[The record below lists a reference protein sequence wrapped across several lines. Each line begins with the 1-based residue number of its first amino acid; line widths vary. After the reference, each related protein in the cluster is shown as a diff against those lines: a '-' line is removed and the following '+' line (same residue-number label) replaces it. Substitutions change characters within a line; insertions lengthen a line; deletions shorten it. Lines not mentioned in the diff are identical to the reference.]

1 MMQSGEQCVP
11 EILVDPCMDY
21 STALQLT
28 CPENNLDLW
37 RLPEAS
43 DVLPMT
49 KCRVCGFGQVGD
61 DQDPRRG
68 YYESDIYFG
77 QNSIES
83 VISEEHIIE
92 YRVYLVD
99 AVKRRLTPALAVL
112 PKNDENDEICCRVDS
127 YRAHIFTVLP
137 TGYQRFMVVPV
148 SNLGN
153 EMPAGTLSDN
163 VVDNEGGELYHLGIF
178 PPGNFSFLV
187 AVAAVDDM
195 KAGNGSLMLRS
206 PRHEVQLPCSQLRLL
221 EHAVV
226 VPVLD
231 RLMPSESYQVLFDR
245 ECLIVP
251 SNNESVDLVSPA
263 HGLHFQTEDEN
274 ATDGD
279 IQGPY
284 LLNAHATVPRNGALQ
299 MTREFHFF
307 FNEVALRGPG
317 PLALLRHESRGVATV
332 LEEPI
337 FRSVLSVP
345 GMVVV
350 RPRAPL
356 LPGRYE
362 VVFGPGAVQDTWGNM
377 AHSSK
382 EFEERSEWDH
392 RVACF
397 FGDCGETPP
406 FGLDDYVIQVPVEGA
421 QAATTPEA
429 PWAAFPTA
437 GELMF
442 KHENLVFEFTHA
454 VSPDALENVIEFC
467 SNWTSTDVCF
477 MKRVVRL
484 KDMLFVGSKVIIN
497 PPQDLDP
504 GYIYNVSIHLG
515 VVSGLRSVY
524 ADGSGRFNY
533 SIQVAPEEVDRSPPV
548 LLAIEVV
555 CEADVNGSGIF
566 NDTGDFGCGV
576 WLPAEHISGKFPLW
590 GFKGLVSPVALPVS
604 SAAVTRVRFFFRE
617 AVQLDQGAV
626 YLYTSET
633 TSVRREVP
641 AFVGTEAEDSVVT
654 AVPELLPGQL
664 YTLELVGV
672 MDLATWPDP
681 NRMEGVALSF
691 FTNLRA
697 PKVSLA
703 SNDGMKETE
712 PSSVIKLTFE
722 GPAKLADPFS
732 TLEAE
737 IIQVNPAS
745 ERPDLQRM
753 RVSDPGAVVFFG
765 HEVLFLPRPLLAGTS
780 YRFTLPAAVL
790 HFDEP
795 VTFLFTTRS
804 EDLVPPRIVWTWPTG
819 TLSKLQIDRMLVQI
833 YFSEAVMAS
842 PGKVLLLRDDRGMR
856 HPLPVD
862 RPCPPGALRGCMQ
875 MDMDGRRVSLMPQG
889 RSQRGEMIPWAEAG
903 RTYHVEIPADAFSDA
918 ITVGLLRRNLLPASS
933 FSFSVHPDTEGPVL
947 FSSLPANNSGDV
959 EASLESILLVF
970 DEEIEAVQSDF
981 SVLGSA
987 LLRPM
992 EVPQL
997 EMPPGEIDLNPEVG
1011 ILTLTFNVDIEAGH
1025 GFFHILQR
1033 SDTGTLR
1040 GNVTEYDVDFI
1051 KEVPVEEA
1059 FFVKNLVMLNP
1070 FPLPLGMGASFYV
1083 GSNQTAIMT
1092 VAGVM
1097 LAAELD
1103 TLSEAQVEF
1112 RVTPT
1117 RLRIVYTS
1125 WRDWRCFN
1133 KLMDVEMYMNEHIVG
1148 LNTSDRAITLRAET
1162 GEILWRL
1169 AADEMKTDEQHLQVS
1184 LDPLMPFKATVH
1196 FSRLPAK
1203 VPGGNSMPLPDTGGV
1218 YILEVDEG
1226 LFLDRP
1232 ETLQE
1237 NVTVVIPV
1245 GATCGDYNFSCGP
1258 GQKLISNAS
1267 YVRCASRD
1275 GCDPLEDNLTCC
1287 EDIAEVVNGTEPC
1300 INGSNCSNDTEEMVT
1315 RRLMA
1320 LESLEA
1326 TVEVQLRSYLE
1337 VSASPMLHVS
1347 FNACET
1353 RYQDLERRS
1362 ARIYVHLEVQRSEIT
1377 GRLRPQLFEVY
1388 ISTTAVQDVL
1398 GNFPQ
1403 EPAMISFTHDL
1414 RQPELDVLNCH
1425 PAKNRN
1431 ATEQESIQLSFS
1443 EPIKAGEGFFELWDV
1458 EDASGPKIRIDVQ
1471 MLASSNPDFYGR
1483 KLIDGTVVNLV
1494 VSRPDLNCAGG
1505 CRELESGVTYFLTTS
1520 NPGVLYD
1527 MMDNPLPILDTNQSG
1542 WRFYV
1547 NENVTRAP
1555 EVLRVSYDF
1564 NITETAI
1571 DVHGY
1576 IYFTQRVFQ
1585 NGSFPGTTKSFT
1597 EIEIRD
1603 CGANFECS
1611 TFQVLEPEIYVD
1623 AWGSG
1628 QLSLEPGLVSFRFDS
1643 PRSPHLFQVRVESR
1657 SFMGADTSKGSLAGP
1672 LEAYL
1677 FPLETGPDPRRPA
1690 DRPFVLPG
1698 GVTPLGQKVPAETNV
1713 TLLFNEEVLPGS
1725 GNISFC
1731 TQLIQETQ
1739 SCTLGLFADGSPST
1753 LELSSAQVARRK
1765 VTWKQ
1770 QDCAFGQTLQILI
1783 PEGLFVSADK
1793 HVAMG
1798 RSSGE
1803 YSFSIREGDVVPP
1816 RVIAVEATD
1825 RRDGVV
1831 QMIFSEAVIFQ
1842 GDRGSQG
1849 VVPLETSEGRVVYFN
1864 ATVEGAVVTI
1874 HGAFRKGE
1882 SYQLRLA
1889 ASFLMDIMRN
1899 RADIEVLKPN
1909 FTISDDVTGPVA
1921 HLPHR
1926 SVSMHDVFYIF
1937 FHEAVLPGRARCQLH
1952 SLPPVSCGITCGR
1965 RELLVDVSAEVLHY
1979 EQGGRLRSL
1988 VQVDP
1993 GRDLL
1998 PGFGYHLLLPADFVE
2013 DLVGNPSEMAEAT
2026 YLAELQRDWTA
2037 PELVLATI
2045 NGHGGP
2051 MPSFDQD
2058 GHGSGLEL
2066 YFSEVLQPLP
2076 MDAMSAM
2083 VLHLLPSDGGNRCGE
2098 FDMAC
2103 AHQQT
2108 CSFPCGYLPAERS
2121 LSVPGGALE
2130 IRGAM
2135 ARVPTSRMPRL
2146 EYGRGYRLQIQLE
2159 LFVDLA
2165 GNAGSGSGSGDAQLV
2180 FQVQELQAQSM
2191 KDLMLLNS
2199 IPMDGETM
2207 VPATSS
2213 LQLVFNMDIQAG
2225 DGDILLL
2232 PEADPE
2238 QMDWRTDCEGCNE
2251 SNETWWMNGS
2261 NNSIGAFH
2269 EAWHPGVNHSEPMN
2283 FTNDTMQMPW
2293 SFSLDA
2299 NVTGA
2304 IRIPVR
2310 ECHVRDMTV
2319 TCTLP
2324 PLAQGMAYRIYWL
2337 DRALQDA
2344 HGQWFPAGPA
2354 DFAPK
2359 FRVIDMP
2366 FLFPRLLSLEP
2377 SAHRLQE
2384 MMPPPIEPREPVP
2397 WRLEKHEDRDALEAK
2412 PPWYAAKGA
2421 VLALTFSTPMKLGSG
2436 ALRLVDCSP
2445 GHSWRCFDGD
2455 MEKVPDQELL
2465 SIEVSAPEASE
2476 HILLDG
2482 TTVLVVSRLVPGQLH
2497 ALRLDT
2503 LGVFVEEFGIP
2514 LLPIVSEFWV
2524 LADDE
2529 RAPEIFMQVP
2539 VHQGEASTN
2548 GNITLFFS
2556 EALQADMSGIINISD
2571 GTKEE
2576 LIPLSANSQTKG
2588 QGYVILRGSMVIINP
2603 SLDFSA
2609 GRAVTVNFDPE
2620 IFKDLAGNPFPGLT
2634 GEEYVFHTAPAHFR
2648 KMAAYLQY
2656 PNFREPRFTPR
2667 EGALFHFVNG
2677 SLLLFSG
2684 IVDGLCLADT
2694 WVSRTGKEWTQVLGV
2709 ESQSHSKL
2717 FPLVAHSPSA
2727 VDKEGCIWVLG
2738 GQCNNDPG
2746 TIWKTCDV
2754 GRSWFPLPRPTPIP
2768 FRGQVPAMFPMAFR
2782 DHAMTVL
2789 GGWQLVVVDAS
2800 PGSSQ
2805 AVWRFNSYSAE
2816 FVQRVA
2822 GETPLPFG
2830 LRREPKLLAT
2840 SEGGLYLVGG
2850 HFCEDD
2856 WMCNFNDVWF
2866 SGDTGE
2872 SWHCKTKNYLAKDP
2886 SVMEWPGVG
2895 RGFNAVITQ
2904 DDTIFVLAGDLPGRE
2919 EASAY
2924 VYESFLGL
2932 GDVYLTD
2939 SPYFIMPGSTLL
2951 GQAAVPPRQGFS
2963 LFFGEEILLAEG
2975 AMAFFHQQDGNYSDL
2990 ENETNYTTG
2999 PIIESDITVHGKD
3012 LHLQP
3017 REWLLPGRRYRL
3029 EIPAGHV
3036 QDVAGN
3042 PFGQILDER
3051 FEVAVLEDN
3060 EAPRAVS
3067 MYPPDGQ
3074 KDVEPWTR
3082 LALTMSEEVVLGHGS
3097 LKVAPVLGYGV
3108 TVELPVAK
3116 ATVVMR
3122 KVVFQ
3127 LPPQRRFTAD
3137 MEYVVTMPAGLLRDF
3152 FGNEVLEQICGRFK
3166 TLSGFITTSNYSG
3179 AGIPMIPAS
3188 NADEE
3193 FPKLLA
3199 SWPFN
3204 GATDV
3209 PPRPGFEVFLYFEDE
3224 VRWGDGMVYLSN
3236 ETHIMAAIPT
3246 VARNDSFLQVL
3257 PYSERPFS
3265 AVKIRFPPTAILR
3278 ASLRYLVTLSAGA
3291 LEDLAGN
3298 VTGEIRLRFACLQNT
3313 YANGGPRMV
3322 ASDVAPH
3329 QTVPGSRHIF
3339 RFWYDEDIIK
3349 TTDQKP
3355 PVQLEFP
3362 TGEVVEVP
3370 GESQNVTIDRN
3381 ILTVVFPE
3389 HVIGRGGL
3397 VTLRVP
3403 RYIFVDVLRRTN
3415 NVVEGG
3421 GTPAPLEEEITFMV
3435 QPEET
3440 ERPRLNVSHC
3450 YPPMEETPSYEFPAT
3465 GRIILAFSEEVKG
3478 GPGDVTFYPRSVGSP
3493 KVTVHGRHAITAG
3506 HFVMVDLM
3514 LLPGEVYNVSVDADA
3529 FLDLDGYSME
3539 SKDES
3544 YVFSTMPELR
3554 FRKLGLEHWKD
3565 PTLQVPGGRLAP
3577 SVTVDDVNR
3586 IFLLGGR
3593 SSPSSPLQGRALN
3606 DVWLLDTYKEVN
3618 CASAYEGETP
3628 CSRPRCEAGPNGVFT
3643 LGSQSFVRHVWRPR
3657 SVLGADCITSTGQ
3670 RRSELG
3676 GVISMKSLQCPC
3688 PTCTSHP
3695 GPPEAPLPS
3704 DMLNEFY
3711 VQDYILVPS
3720 DDTRP
3725 LLCAAGMTP
3734 TGNFSC
3740 KLDNRYFAKF
3750 DTPYPSCENSSCEA
3764 PPDVSGVANFAAWDP
3779 MRSTDNIYCPNISSS
3794 NPLVHGGLC
3803 AALCLPGW
3811 KVDDLFRCQQGQFQ
3825 APSCWRQECEL
3836 SSALSNGRLDCQEYG
3851 GPFFGATCKLL
3862 CRAGYVPSGLQST
3875 CSTESMMPE
3884 AAPTF
3889 LPPVSCT
3896 PGSCG
3901 NYQWLEGASISYSS
3915 DSREIAA
3922 TAWLTCLPGY
3932 FPAGSAF
3939 GLENP
3944 LQLRCG
3950 PVVQKENEAEVEWK
3964 LTYTGAR
3971 AGLICA
3977 PDGMAVYDTV
3987 ALLGSIQLTLNLPS
4001 TITADTL
4008 CTQFKERFLS
4018 DLSLA
4023 LVMALS
4029 SAGQVPLDAD
4039 AMMAVDL
4046 AACGR
4051 RLAALALA
4059 ESPRQLQEALATS
4072 VNFTV
4077 KVANDAEALMLQF
4090 AVTDPDASD
4099 VFKRVFALAL
4109 VSSSGIEATGIVTSR
4124 MTRDI
4129 LYLIGEP
4136 DGTQVSVVKPDGD
4149 NNTDN
4154 ETETNGTG
4162 DEDDDFLSSPA
4173 FIGLVAGCSSCC
4185 CCCCCV
4191 VCCYLRRRYMV
4202 EIYIDGEESE
4212 EEDFEDDKI
4221 VDIPDD

>member
-1 MMQSGEQCVP
+1 MQSGDECVP

-28 CPENNLDLW
+28 CPENNVDLW
-37 RLPEAS
+37 HLPEAS
-43 DVLPMT
+43 DVLPTT

-99 AVKRRLTPALAVL
+99 AVQRRLTPALAVL
-112 PKNDENDEICCRVDS
+112 PKNDEGEICCRVDS

-163 VVDNEGGELYHLGIF
+163 VVDNAGGELYHLGIF

-187 AVAAVDDM
+187 AVADDM
-195 KAGNGSLMLRS
+195 KVGNGSLMLRS
-206 PRHEVQLPCSQLRLL
+206 PRHEVQLPCSRLRLL
-221 EHAVV
+221 EHAVI

-274 ATDGD
+274 ATDAD

-284 LLNAHATVPRNGALQ
+284 LLNAHATLPRNGAVET
-299 MTREFHFF
+299 TREFHFF

-317 PLALLRHESRGVATV
+317 PLALLRHDRGVATV
-332 LEEPI
+332 LDEPI

-345 GMVVV
+345 GMVIV
-350 RPRAPL
+350 RPLAPL

-382 EFEERSEWDH
+382 EFEERSEWEH

-421 QAATTPEA
+421 QVATPEV
-429 PWAAFPTA
+429 PWANFPMP

-442 KHENLVFEFTHA
+442 KHENLVFEFTHP

-497 PPQDLDP
+497 PPEDLDP

-515 VVSGLRSVY
+515 VVSGLNGVY

-604 SAAVTRVRFFFRE
+604 AVTRVRFFFRE
-617 AVQLDQGAV
+617 PVQLGQGAGA

-641 AFVGTEAEDSVVT
+641 ASVGTAAEDSVVT
-654 AVPELLPGQL
+654 AVPELLPGEL

-681 NRMEGVALSF
+681 NRMEGVALRF
-691 FTNLRA
+691 FTTLRA

-703 SNDGMKETE
+703 SNDGMKEAD

-722 GPAKLADPFS
+722 GPAKLLDPFS

-737 IIQVNPAS
+737 ILQVNPAS
-745 ERPDLQRM
+745 DKPDLQRM

-765 HEVLFLPRPLLAGTS
+765 NEVLFLPRPLLAGTS
-780 YRFTLPAAVL
+780 YRFTLPAGAVL
-790 HFDEP
+790 HFNEP
-795 VTFLFTTRS
+795 VSFLFTTRS
-804 EDLVPPRIVWTWPTG
+804 DDLLPPRIVWTWPMG
-819 TLSKLQIDRMLVQI
+819 SLSKLQIDRMLVQI
-833 YFSEAVMAS
+833 YFSEAVQAT

-856 HPLPVD
+856 HFLPVD
-862 RPCPPGALRGCMQ
+862 RPCPPGALQGCMQ

-889 RSQRGEMIPWAEAG
+889 RSQQGEMIPWAEAG
-903 RTYHVEIPADAFSDA
+903 RTYHVEIPAEAFPDAV
-918 ITVGLLRRNLLPASS
+918 TVGLLRRNLLPASS

-970 DEEIEAVQSDF
+970 DEEIEAVESDF
-981 SVLGSA
+981 AVLSSA

-997 EMPPGEIDLNPEVG
+997 DMPPGEIDLNPEVG
-1011 ILTLTFNVDIEAGH
+1011 MLTLTFNVDVEAGR

-1059 FFVKNLVMLNP
+1059 FFVKNQVMLNP

-1083 GSNQTAIMT
+1083 GSNQTAIVT

-1103 TLSEAQVEF
+1103 TLEAQVQF
-1112 RVTPT
+1112 RVMPT
-1117 RLRIVYTS
+1117 VLRMVYTS

-1133 KLMDVEMYMNEHIVG
+1133 KLMDVELYMNEYIVG
-1148 LNTSDRAITLRAET
+1148 LNTSDRAITLRKAET
-1162 GEILWRL
+1162 SETLWRL

-1184 LDPLMPFKATVH
+1184 LDPLLPFKATLH
-1196 FSRLPAK
+1196 LSRLPAK
-1203 VPGGNSMPLPDTGGV
+1203 VPGGNLMPLPDTGGV

-1232 ETLQE
+1232 EELQE

-1275 GCDPLEDNLTCC
+1275 GCDPLVDNLTCC
-1287 EDIAEVVNGTEPC
+1287 EDIEEVVNGIEPC
-1300 INGSNCSNDTEEMVT
+1300 INGSNCSNDTEEMVQG

-1320 LESLEA
+1320 LGEGAVGA
-1326 TVEVQLRSYLE
+1326 TVEVQTRSYLE
-1337 VSASPMLHVS
+1337 VSASPMLQVS

-1362 ARIYVHLEVQRSEIT
+1362 ARIYVHLEVQRSEIS

-1398 GNFPQ
+1398 GNVPQ

-1471 MLASSNPDFYGR
+1471 MLASSNPDFFGR
-1483 KLIDGTVVNLV
+1483 KLIDGRV
-1494 VSRPDLNCAGG
+1494 VSLLVNRPDLSCAGG

-1527 MMDNPLPILDTNQSG
+1527 MMDNPLPVLDTNQSG
-1542 WRFYV
+1542 AWRFYV

-1555 EVLRVSYDF
+1555 EVLRVNYDF
-1564 NITETAI
+1564 NITATAI

-1611 TFQVLEPEIYVD
+1611 TFQVLEPEIYVEP
-1623 AWGSG
+1623 WGSG
-1628 QLSLEPGLVSFRFDS
+1628 QLSLEPGLVSFRFDA
-1643 PRSPHLFQVRVESR
+1643 PRSPNLFQVRVESR

-1672 LEAYL
+1672 LEAYA
-1677 FPLETGPDPRRPA
+1677 FPLATGPDPRRPP

-1713 TLLFNEEVLPGS
+1713 TLLFNEEVQPGA

-1731 TQLIQETQ
+1731 TQLIQET
-1739 SCTLGLFADGSPST
+1739 CVLGLFADGSPST
-1753 LELSSAQVARRK
+1753 LELSGAQVERRQ
-1765 VTWKQ
+1765 VAWQ
-1770 QDCAFGQTLQILI
+1770 QQEFAFGQTLQILI
-1783 PEGLFVSADK
+1783 PEGLFLSADNK
-1793 HVAMG
+1793 IAMG

-1816 RVIAVEATD
+1816 KVIAVEATD

-1831 QMIFSEAVIFQ
+1831 KMIFSEAVIFQ
-1842 GDRGSQG
+1842 GDRGSEG
-1849 VVPLETSEGRVVYFN
+1849 VVPLETFEGRVVYFN
-1864 ATVEGAVVTI
+1864 ATVDGAVVTI
-1874 HGAFRKGE
+1874 RGPFRKGE

-1889 ASFLMDIMRN
+1889 ASVMMDIMRN
-1899 RADIEVLKPN
+1899 RAEIEVQDN
-1909 FTISDDVTGPVA
+1909 FTISDDVTGPVV
-1921 HLPHR
+1921 HLPPR
-1926 SVSMHDVFYIF
+1926 SVSMHDVFYILF
-1937 FHEAVLPGRARCQLH
+1937 DEAVLPGRQRAQLH
-1952 SLPPVSCGITCGR
+1952 SLPPVSCGIACGR

-1979 EQGGRLRSL
+1979 EQGGRLKSL

-1998 PGFGYHLLLPADFVE
+1998 PGFGYHLRLEPDFVE
-2013 DLVGNPSEMAEAT
+2013 DLVGNPSETAEAT

-2037 PELVLATI
+2037 PELVLATM

-2051 MPSFDQD
+2051 TSFDQD
-2058 GHGSGLEL
+2058 GIGSGLEL

-2076 MDAMSAM
+2076 IALTSAM
-2083 VLHLLPSDGGNRCGE
+2083 VLQLLPSNGGDRCGE

-2103 AHQQT
+2103 AHGQT
-2108 CSFPCGYLPAERS
+2108 CSFPCGYLPAERP
-2121 LSVPGGALE
+2121 LSVPAEALE

-2135 ARVPTSRMPRL
+2135 ARVPISRMPRL
-2146 EYGRGYRLQIQLE
+2146 EYGRGYRLQIQLD
-2159 LFVDLA
+2159 LFTDLA
-2165 GNAGSGSGSGDAQLV
+2165 GNAAGSSGVAPLV

-2207 VPATSS
+2207 VPETSS

-2232 PEADPE
+2232 PEGEAEPE
-2238 QMDWRTDCEGCNE
+2238 QMDLRTDCEGCNE
-2251 SNETWWMNGS
+2251 SNETWMNGS
-2261 NNSIGAFH
+2261 NISSNNK
-2269 EAWHPGVNHSEPMN
+2269 EAWQRVNNSEAMN
-2283 FTNDTMQMPW
+2283 FSNDTMQMPAF
-2293 SFSLDA
+2293 SFSLDG

-2310 ECHVRDMTV
+2310 RWCYVHDLTV

-2324 PLAQGMAYRIYWL
+2324 GPLAQGMAYRIYWM

-2344 HGQWFPAGPA
+2344 HGQWFPAGP

-2377 SAHRLQE
+2377 SAHSAHRLHEQ
-2384 MMPPPIEPREPVP
+2384 MPPRPPRDAPR
-2397 WRLEKHEDRDALEAK
+2397 RLGHADHEEHEDRAALEPK
-2412 PPWYAAKGA
+2412 PPWYFAKGA

-2436 ALRLVDCSP
+2436 RLRLVDCSP
-2445 GHSWRCFDGD
+2445 GNSWRCFDGD
-2455 MEKVPDQELL
+2455 MEKVPDKELL
-2465 SIEVSAPEASE
+2465 SIEVSALEASE

-2482 TTVLVVSRLVPGQLH
+2482 TTALVVSRLRPGQLH
-2497 ALRLDT
+2497 ALRLDS

-2514 LLPIVSEFWV
+2514 LLPVVSEFWV

-2529 RAPEIFMQVP
+2529 RAPEIFMQAP

-2556 EALQADMSGIINISD
+2556 EALQADMSGIINVSD
-2571 GTKEE
+2571 GIQEE

-2588 QGYVILRGSMVIINP
+2588 QGYVILRGSTVIINP
-2603 SLDFSA
+2603 SLDFGA
-2609 GRAVTVNFDPE
+2609 GRRVTVNFEPE

-2634 GEEYVFHTAPAHFR
+2634 GEEYVFHTAPARFR

-2684 IVDGLCLADT
+2684 IADGLCLADT
-2694 WVSRTGKEWTQVLGV
+2694 WVSRTGEEWTQVQGV

-2754 GRSWFPLPRPTPIP
+2754 GRSWFPLPRATPIP
-2768 FRGQVPAMFPMAFR
+2768 FRGQVPPMFPMAFR
-2782 DHAMTVL
+2782 DHAMTIL

-2850 HFCEDD
+2850 HFCKGDE
-2856 WMCNFNDVWF
+2856 WMCSFNDVWF
-2866 SGDTGE
+2866 SGDIGE
-2872 SWHCKTKNYLAKDP
+2872 SWHCKTKNYLAADP
-2886 SVMEWPGVG
+2886 SVMEWPGVV

-2951 GQAAVPPRQGFS
+2951 GQAAVPPSQGFS

-2975 AMAFFHQQDGNYSDL
+2975 AMAFFHQQDGNYTDL

-2999 PIIESDITVHGKD
+2999 PIVESDITVHGKE

-3017 REWLLPGRRYRL
+3017 REWLLPGRTYRV

-3036 QDVAGN
+3036 KDAAGN
-3042 PFGQILDER
+3042 LFGHILDER

-3074 KDVEPWTR
+3074 TDVEPWTR
-3082 LALTMSEEVVLGHGS
+3082 LALTMSEEVV
-3097 LKVAPVLGYGV
+3097 VPVLGYGV
-3108 TVELPVAK
+3108 TLELPVAK

-3127 LPPQRRFTAD
+3127 LPPERRFTAD

-3152 FGNEVLEQICGRFK
+3152 FGNEVSEQICGRFK

-3179 AGIPMIPAS
+3179 AGIPMIPFAS
-3188 NADEE
+3188 NEDE
-3193 FPKLLA
+3193 
-3199 SWPFN
+3199 
-3204 GATDV
+3204 V

-3224 VRWGDGMVYLSN
+3224 VRWSGDGMVYLSN
-3236 ETHIMAAIPT
+3236 ETHIMAAMPT
-3246 VARNDSFLQVL
+3246 VARNDSLQVL
-3257 PYSERPFS
+3257 PELS

-3278 ASLRYLVTLSAGA
+3278 PSLRYLVTLSAGA
-3291 LEDLAGN
+3291 LEDLAMGN
-3298 VTGEIRLRFACLQNT
+3298 RTAEIRLRFECLQQT

-3329 QTVPGSRHIF
+3329 QLVPGSRHIF

-3370 GESQNVTIDRN
+3370 GESQNVAIDRN

-3389 HVIGRGGL
+3389 HVMGRGGL

-3421 GTPAPLEEEITFMV
+3421 GTAAPLEEEITFTV

-3440 ERPRLNVSHC
+3440 QRPRLNVSHC
-3450 YPPMEETPSYEFPAT
+3450 YPPMEDTPSYEFPAT

-3493 KVTVHGRHAITAG
+3493 KVIVHGRHAIIAG

-3539 SKDES
+3539 SNDES

-3554 FRKLGLEHWKD
+3554 FRQLGLEHWKD

-3593 SSPSSPLQGRALN
+3593 SSPRSPLQGRALN

-3628 CSRPRCEAGPNGVFT
+3628 CSRSRCEAGLNGVFT

-3657 SVLGADCITSTGQ
+3657 SVLGTDCITSTGQ

-3725 LLCAAGMTP
+3725 LLCAPGMTP

-3750 DTPYPSCENSSCEA
+3750 DTPYPSCENSSCEE

-3779 MRSTDNIYCPNISSS
+3779 ARSTDNIYCPNISSS
-3794 NPLVHGGLC
+3794 NPLVHGGFC
-3803 AALCLPGW
+3803 AARCLPGW

-3825 APSCWRQECEL
+3825 APSCWRQECEV
-3836 SSALSNGRLDCQEYG
+3836 SSALSNGRLDCEEYG

-3862 CRAGYVPSGLQST
+3862 CRAGFVPSGLQSN
-3875 CSTESMMPE
+3875 CSTESTLPE

-3901 NYQWLEGASISYSS
+3901 DYQWLEGASISYNG

-3922 TAWLTCLPGY
+3922 TASLTCLPGY

-4001 TITADTL
+4001 TITEDSL

-4046 AACGR
+4046 ASCGR
-4051 RLAALALA
+4051 RLARLALA
-4059 ESPRQLQEALATS
+4059 QSPRRLQALETS

-4090 AVTDPDASD
+4090 AVTDADASE
-4099 VFKRVFALAL
+4099 VFKRVFSLAL

-4162 DEDDDFLSSPA
+4162 YEDDEFVGSPA
-4173 FIGLVAGCSSCC
+4173 FIGLVAGCSG

-4202 EIYIDGEESE
+4202 EIYIDSEDSEE

>member
-1 MMQSGEQCVP
+1 
-11 EILVDPCMDY
+11 
-21 STALQLT
+21 
-28 CPENNLDLW
+28 
-37 RLPEAS
+37 
-43 DVLPMT
+43 
-49 KCRVCGFGQVGD
+49 
-61 DQDPRRG
+61 
-68 YYESDIYFG
+68 
-77 QNSIES
+77 
-83 VISEEHIIE
+83 
-92 YRVYLVD
+92 
-99 AVKRRLTPALAVL
+99 
-112 PKNDENDEICCRVDS
+112 
-127 YRAHIFTVLP
+127 
-137 TGYQRFMVVPV
+137 
-148 SNLGN
+148 
-153 EMPAGTLSDN
+153 
-163 VVDNEGGELYHLGIF
+163 
-178 PPGNFSFLV
+178 
-187 AVAAVDDM
+187 
-195 KAGNGSLMLRS
+195 
-206 PRHEVQLPCSQLRLL
+206 
-221 EHAVV
+221 
-226 VPVLD
+226 
-231 RLMPSESYQVLFDR
+231 
-245 ECLIVP
+245 
-251 SNNESVDLVSPA
+251 
-263 HGLHFQTEDEN
+263 
-274 ATDGD
+274 
-279 IQGPY
+279 
-284 LLNAHATVPRNGALQ
+284 
-299 MTREFHFF
+299 
-307 FNEVALRGPG
+307 
-317 PLALLRHESRGVATV
+317 
-332 LEEPI
+332 
-337 FRSVLSVP
+337 
-345 GMVVV
+345 
-350 RPRAPL
+350 
-356 LPGRYE
+356 
-362 VVFGPGAVQDTWGNM
+362 
-377 AHSSK
+377 
-382 EFEERSEWDH
+382 
-392 RVACF
+392 
-397 FGDCGETPP
+397 
-406 FGLDDYVIQVPVEGA
+406 
-421 QAATTPEA
+421 
-429 PWAAFPTA
+429 
-437 GELMF
+437 
-442 KHENLVFEFTHA
+442 
-454 VSPDALENVIEFC
+454 
-467 SNWTSTDVCF
+467 
-477 MKRVVRL
+477 
-484 KDMLFVGSKVIIN
+484 
-497 PPQDLDP
+497 
-504 GYIYNVSIHLG
+504 
-515 VVSGLRSVY
+515 
-524 ADGSGRFNY
+524 
-533 SIQVAPEEVDRSPPV
+533 
-548 LLAIEVV
+548 
-555 CEADVNGSGIF
+555 
-566 NDTGDFGCGV
+566 
-576 WLPAEHISGKFPLW
+576 
-590 GFKGLVSPVALPVS
+590 
-604 SAAVTRVRFFFRE
+604 
-617 AVQLDQGAV
+617 
-626 YLYTSET
+626 
-633 TSVRREVP
+633 
-641 AFVGTEAEDSVVT
+641 
-654 AVPELLPGQL
+654 
-664 YTLELVGV
+664 
-672 MDLATWPDP
+672 
-681 NRMEGVALSF
+681 
-691 FTNLRA
+691 
-697 PKVSLA
+697 
-703 SNDGMKETE
+703 
-712 PSSVIKLTFE
+712 
-722 GPAKLADPFS
+722 
-732 TLEAE
+732 
-737 IIQVNPAS
+737 
-745 ERPDLQRM
+745 
-753 RVSDPGAVVFFG
+753 
-765 HEVLFLPRPLLAGTS
+765 
-780 YRFTLPAAVL
+780 
-790 HFDEP
+790 
-795 VTFLFTTRS
+795 
-804 EDLVPPRIVWTWPTG
+804 
-819 TLSKLQIDRMLVQI
+819 
-833 YFSEAVMAS
+833 
-842 PGKVLLLRDDRGMR
+842 
-856 HPLPVD
+856 
-862 RPCPPGALRGCMQ
+862 
-875 MDMDGRRVSLMPQG
+875 
-889 RSQRGEMIPWAEAG
+889 
-903 RTYHVEIPADAFSDA
+903 
-918 ITVGLLRRNLLPASS
+918 
-933 FSFSVHPDTEGPVL
+933 
-947 FSSLPANNSGDV
+947 
-959 EASLESILLVF
+959 
-970 DEEIEAVQSDF
+970 
-981 SVLGSA
+981 
-987 LLRPM
+987 
-992 EVPQL
+992 
-997 EMPPGEIDLNPEVG
+997 
-1011 ILTLTFNVDIEAGH
+1011 
-1025 GFFHILQR
+1025 
-1033 SDTGTLR
+1033 
-1040 GNVTEYDVDFI
+1040 
-1051 KEVPVEEA
+1051 
-1059 FFVKNLVMLNP
+1059 
-1070 FPLPLGMGASFYV
+1070 
-1083 GSNQTAIMT
+1083 
-1092 VAGVM
+1092 
-1097 LAAELD
+1097 
-1103 TLSEAQVEF
+1103 
-1112 RVTPT
+1112 
-1117 RLRIVYTS
+1117 
-1125 WRDWRCFN
+1125 
-1133 KLMDVEMYMNEHIVG
+1133 
-1148 LNTSDRAITLRAET
+1148 
-1162 GEILWRL
+1162 
-1169 AADEMKTDEQHLQVS
+1169 
-1184 LDPLMPFKATVH
+1184 
-1196 FSRLPAK
+1196 
-1203 VPGGNSMPLPDTGGV
+1203 
-1218 YILEVDEG
+1218 
-1226 LFLDRP
+1226 
-1232 ETLQE
+1232 
-1237 NVTVVIPV
+1237 
-1245 GATCGDYNFSCGP
+1245 
-1258 GQKLISNAS
+1258 
-1267 YVRCASRD
+1267 
-1275 GCDPLEDNLTCC
+1275 
-1287 EDIAEVVNGTEPC
+1287 
-1300 INGSNCSNDTEEMVT
+1300 
-1315 RRLMA
+1315 
-1320 LESLEA
+1320 
-1326 TVEVQLRSYLE
+1326 
-1337 VSASPMLHVS
+1337 
-1347 FNACET
+1347 
-1353 RYQDLERRS
+1353 
-1362 ARIYVHLEVQRSEIT
+1362 
-1377 GRLRPQLFEVY
+1377 
-1388 ISTTAVQDVL
+1388 
-1398 GNFPQ
+1398 
-1403 EPAMISFTHDL
+1403 
-1414 RQPELDVLNCH
+1414 
-1425 PAKNRN
+1425 
-1431 ATEQESIQLSFS
+1431 
-1443 EPIKAGEGFFELWDV
+1443 
-1458 EDASGPKIRIDVQ
+1458 
-1471 MLASSNPDFYGR
+1471 
-1483 KLIDGTVVNLV
+1483 
-1494 VSRPDLNCAGG
+1494 
-1505 CRELESGVTYFLTTS
+1505 
-1520 NPGVLYD
+1520 
-1527 MMDNPLPILDTNQSG
+1527 
-1542 WRFYV
+1542 
-1547 NENVTRAP
+1547 
-1555 EVLRVSYDF
+1555 
-1564 NITETAI
+1564 
-1571 DVHGY
+1571 
-1576 IYFTQRVFQ
+1576 
-1585 NGSFPGTTKSFT
+1585 
-1597 EIEIRD
+1597 
-1603 CGANFECS
+1603 
-1611 TFQVLEPEIYVD
+1611 
-1623 AWGSG
+1623 
-1628 QLSLEPGLVSFRFDS
+1628 
-1643 PRSPHLFQVRVESR
+1643 
-1657 SFMGADTSKGSLAGP
+1657 
-1672 LEAYL
+1672 
-1677 FPLETGPDPRRPA
+1677 
-1690 DRPFVLPG
+1690 
-1698 GVTPLGQKVPAETNV
+1698 
-1713 TLLFNEEVLPGS
+1713 
-1725 GNISFC
+1725 
-1731 TQLIQETQ
+1731 
-1739 SCTLGLFADGSPST
+1739 
-1753 LELSSAQVARRK
+1753 
-1765 VTWKQ
+1765 
-1770 QDCAFGQTLQILI
+1770 
-1783 PEGLFVSADK
+1783 
-1793 HVAMG
+1793 
-1798 RSSGE
+1798 
-1803 YSFSIREGDVVPP
+1803 
-1816 RVIAVEATD
+1816 
-1825 RRDGVV
+1825 
-1831 QMIFSEAVIFQ
+1831 
-1842 GDRGSQG
+1842 
-1849 VVPLETSEGRVVYFN
+1849 
-1864 ATVEGAVVTI
+1864 
-1874 HGAFRKGE
+1874 
-1882 SYQLRLA
+1882 
-1889 ASFLMDIMRN
+1889 
-1899 RADIEVLKPN
+1899 
-1909 FTISDDVTGPVA
+1909 
-1921 HLPHR
+1921 
-1926 SVSMHDVFYIF
+1926 
-1937 FHEAVLPGRARCQLH
+1937 
-1952 SLPPVSCGITCGR
+1952 
-1965 RELLVDVSAEVLHY
+1965 
-1979 EQGGRLRSL
+1979 
-1988 VQVDP
+1988 
-1993 GRDLL
+1993 
-1998 PGFGYHLLLPADFVE
+1998 
-2013 DLVGNPSEMAEAT
+2013 
-2026 YLAELQRDWTA
+2026 
-2037 PELVLATI
+2037 
-2045 NGHGGP
+2045 
-2051 MPSFDQD
+2051 
-2058 GHGSGLEL
+2058 
-2066 YFSEVLQPLP
+2066 
-2076 MDAMSAM
+2076 
-2083 VLHLLPSDGGNRCGE
+2083 
-2098 FDMAC
+2098 
-2103 AHQQT
+2103 
-2108 CSFPCGYLPAERS
+2108 
-2121 LSVPGGALE
+2121 
-2130 IRGAM
+2130 
-2135 ARVPTSRMPRL
+2135 
-2146 EYGRGYRLQIQLE
+2146 
-2159 LFVDLA
+2159 
-2165 GNAGSGSGSGDAQLV
+2165 
-2180 FQVQELQAQSM
+2180 
-2191 KDLMLLNS
+2191 
-2199 IPMDGETM
+2199 
-2207 VPATSS
+2207 
-2213 LQLVFNMDIQAG
+2213 
-2225 DGDILLL
+2225 
-2232 PEADPE
+2232 
-2238 QMDWRTDCEGCNE
+2238 
-2251 SNETWWMNGS
+2251 
-2261 NNSIGAFH
+2261 
-2269 EAWHPGVNHSEPMN
+2269 
-2283 FTNDTMQMPW
+2283 
-2293 SFSLDA
+2293 
-2299 NVTGA
+2299 
-2304 IRIPVR
+2304 
-2310 ECHVRDMTV
+2310 
-2319 TCTLP
+2319 
-2324 PLAQGMAYRIYWL
+2324 
-2337 DRALQDA
+2337 
-2344 HGQWFPAGPA
+2344 
-2354 DFAPK
+2354 
-2359 FRVIDMP
+2359 
-2366 FLFPRLLSLEP
+2366 
-2377 SAHRLQE
+2377 
-2384 MMPPPIEPREPVP
+2384 
-2397 WRLEKHEDRDALEAK
+2397 
-2412 PPWYAAKGA
+2412 
-2421 VLALTFSTPMKLGSG
+2421 
-2436 ALRLVDCSP
+2436 
-2445 GHSWRCFDGD
+2445 